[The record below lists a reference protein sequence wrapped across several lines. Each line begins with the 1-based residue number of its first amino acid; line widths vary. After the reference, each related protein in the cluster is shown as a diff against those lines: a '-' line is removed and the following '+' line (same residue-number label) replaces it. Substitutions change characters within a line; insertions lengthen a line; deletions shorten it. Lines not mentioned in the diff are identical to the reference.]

1 MQWGIL
7 KTKKDYNKALTRL
20 EELFD
25 ARKYSKHSDE
35 LELVS
40 LLIDHYESR
49 HFPVDP
55 PDPVEAI
62 KLRMEEL
69 GVKQKDLAAVLG
81 LKSRVSEILNRKR
94 KLTLDMIRKI
104 HIALDI
110 PLELLL
116 KEY

>member
-25 ARKYSKHSDE
+25 APKYSKHSDE

-49 HFPVDP
+49 HFPIDP

-62 KLRMEEL
+62 RLRMEEL

-81 LKSRVSEILNRKR
+81 LHSRVSEILNRKR

>member
-7 KTKKDYNKALTRL
+7 KTKKDYNKALARL

-35 LELVS
+35 LELLS

-49 HFPVDP
+49 HFPIDP

-62 KLRMEEL
+62 RLRMEEL